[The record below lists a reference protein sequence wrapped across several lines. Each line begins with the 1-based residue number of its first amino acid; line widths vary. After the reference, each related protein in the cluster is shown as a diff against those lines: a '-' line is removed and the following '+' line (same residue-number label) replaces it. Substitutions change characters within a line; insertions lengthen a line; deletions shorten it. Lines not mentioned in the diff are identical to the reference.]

1 MKGSRVCME
10 RTVVH
15 GLKESINGA
24 ECEGRRE
31 DSKVHLLRAITHSQW
46 IDDAAIDVVDGEER

>member
-1 MKGSRVCME
+1 ME

-15 GLKESINGA
+15 GLKESIDGA
-24 ECEGRRE
+24 ECEGRRK
-31 DSKVHLLRAITHSQW
+31 DSKVHSLRAITHSQW